1 MNFPKLRRI
10 ALSHFSLY
18 SHETEVDE
26 EQREGVF
33 CLAGA
38 NGLGKSTFLAAANY
52 AITGVVPEPERKFK
66 SVKEYYQHSLAF
78 AYDYFTGR
86 IEESDRESASVLVE
100 LDVGRYRFKLT
111 RGLFEQ
117 KELRELTV
125 LGREDPNSI
134 VFDGSDIDGVE
145 RHEQYIKMI
154 TEDIGVSSFEQ
165 FTFLQHFVLTF
176 DERRHLLFWNPKV
189 LEQALFLAF
198 GLDNSLATRAD
209 SLRRDEERAD
219 SRVRNTQWQATQARN
234 RMKDLKATAENL
246 SSSGDDDESV
256 FDQYEVLNKKSEA
269 VKRKSLSL
277 EDQLRDATLKFAEL
291 SAEQVSLRTQY
302 REEFSKRLS
311 EGSKLAH
318 HPIIAASIADK
329 QCGLCGSEGSEV
341 AKEITTR
348 VNAADCPLCGSE
360 LPKGPRN
367 TKKKLET
374 LKKLDKSLAEN
385 KSKTEQRAL
394 EIERLKKHLETT
406 YGQKAELDKAIRE
419 LEKRNRALLRE
430 VLDVKKGGI
439 AEVLKAYVEQ
449 IEKLEKEKKAHIK
462 ERDAKRR
469 ELKAL
474 QKKLESAYAEAEE
487 VFVPQFRTLAGEFIG
502 LDLDV
507 EMQNT
512 ASTGTTLILKVQG
525 TPRREQHQLSE
536 SQRFFID
543 IALRMALVQFMSN
556 PAADGATLYIDTP
569 EGSLDIAYEA
579 RAGSMLAKFVES
591 GFDVFMTAN
600 INTSQLLLELASRLR
615 ANRMRLCRM
624 TSWAELSEVQVAE
637 EHLFDRAYEAIET
650 ALGKKRNKKTTPK
663 KTSKKRTARSRKAK
677 AP

>member
-1 MNFPKLRRI
+1 MDASQRLNFPKLRRI

-302 REEFSKRLS
+302 REAF
-311 EGSKLAH
+311 
-318 HPIIAASIADK
+318 
-329 QCGLCGSEGSEV
+329 
-341 AKEITTR
+341 
-348 VNAADCPLCGSE
+348 
-360 LPKGPRN
+360 
-367 TKKKLET
+367 
-374 LKKLDKSLAEN
+374 
-385 KSKTEQRAL
+385 
-394 EIERLKKHLETT
+394 
-406 YGQKAELDKAIRE
+406 
-419 LEKRNRALLRE
+419 
-430 VLDVKKGGI
+430 
-439 AEVLKAYVEQ
+439 
-449 IEKLEKEKKAHIK
+449 
-462 ERDAKRR
+462 RR
-469 ELKAL
+469 
-474 QKKLESAYAEAEE
+474 
-487 VFVPQFRTLAGEFIG
+487 G
-502 LDLDV
+502 
-507 EMQNT
+507 
-512 ASTGTTLILKVQG
+512 
-525 TPRREQHQLSE
+525 
-536 SQRFFID
+536 
-543 IALRMALVQFMSN
+543 
-556 PAADGATLYIDTP
+556 
-569 EGSLDIAYEA
+569 
-579 RAGSMLAKFVES
+579 
-591 GFDVFMTAN
+591 
-600 INTSQLLLELASRLR
+600 
-615 ANRMRLCRM
+615 
-624 TSWAELSEVQVAE
+624 
-637 EHLFDRAYEAIET
+637 
-650 ALGKKRNKKTTPK
+650 
-663 KTSKKRTARSRKAK
+663 
-677 AP
+677 